1 MNHTIKNLFL
11 LFIFFSSYAI
21 SININA
27 NSVISNKVKNQ
38 NSENT
43 IQGYVFKSDS
53 RIPLSGANVILKSK
67 DGSDYGSSSDKD
79 GFFFIKTISP
89 GDYEIFITFIGY
101 EDYSETVKI
110 EINNTYNLEVNS
122 YGPGGSMT
130 SGSISVEV
138 LVTFEPPPELVAA
151 LTTGSWRVQAEE
163 SGYLGVGPLDS
174 DTDNWY
180 SAPPYTHSATA
191 MFDDRYI
198 FSPINSIT
206 GTGDF
211 SVQAFGGIFGKAPPL
226 SADFTGDQ
234 GLTPNAY
241 DEFEYYPVDDY
252 TASWYISAPG
262 DVLHINFTGNG
273 FLGFYV
279 GGGLSYEILSWDS
292 TSIHA
297 RTVGYD
303 NLRWY
308 IKITND
314 L

>member
-1 MNHTIKNLFL
+1 MNKIKYLLVVFSILIFSCESEDYELGDIIAPTNLVITADIIGADSENPYGDGSGQVNFTATADGGITYH
-11 LFIFFSSYAI
+11 FIVNGSEYLRPSGQFEMYFSS
-21 SININA
+21 
-27 NSVISNKVKNQ
+27 
-38 NSENT
+38 
-43 IQGYVFKSDS
+43 
-53 RIPLSGANVILKSK
+53 
-67 DGSDYGSSSDKD
+67 
-79 GFFFIKTISP
+79 
-89 GDYEIFITFIGY
+89 IGL
-101 EDYSETVKI
+101 
-110 EINNTYNLEVNS
+110 NTYNLEVNS